1 MSPSIQKILVVGAA
15 GQIGTELTVALREQY
30 GADNVVASD
39 LRRLG
44 GPIAEV
50 GPYLTLDITS
60 RAELDKAIIA
70 HDIDTII
77 NMAAILS
84 SDGEKNPQLAW
95 NVNING
101 LYNTLEAAREHKLL
115 RVLCPSSI
123 AAFGPSTPKENTP
136 QETILGPT
144 TMYGLTK
151 VTGELLCDYYF
162 RRFGVDAR
170 GLRYPGIISSE
181 VLPSGGTTDYAVEIF
196 YHAVEK
202 GSYACFLGPD
212 SALPMMYMP
221 DCLKCTMDLL
231 AAPVENLKHHGDFNV
246 AAMSFTPEELA
257 AEIRRHLPD
266 FKLSYEI
273 DPRRQAI
280 AESWPRSID
289 DSCAREEWGWKPSFD
304 LPAMVAD
311 MLERLTARHNAGKL
325 YEAGA

>member
-1 MSPSIQKILVVGAA
+1 MSPSVQKILVVGAA
-15 GQIGTELTVALREQY
+15 GQIGTELTVALRARY
-30 GADNVVASD
+30 GADNVIASD

-101 LYNTLEAAREHKLL
+101 LYNTLEAAREHKLT

-123 AAFGPSTPKENTP
+123 AAFGPNTPKENTP

-144 TMYGLTK
+144 TMYGITK

-202 GSYACFLGPD
+202 GSYACFLGPE

-273 DPRRQAI
+273 DPRRQSI
-280 AESWPRSID
+280 ADSWPRSID
-289 DSCAREEWGWKPSFD
+289 DRCAREEWGWKPSFD

-311 MLERLTARHNAGKL
+311 MLERLSARHNAGKL